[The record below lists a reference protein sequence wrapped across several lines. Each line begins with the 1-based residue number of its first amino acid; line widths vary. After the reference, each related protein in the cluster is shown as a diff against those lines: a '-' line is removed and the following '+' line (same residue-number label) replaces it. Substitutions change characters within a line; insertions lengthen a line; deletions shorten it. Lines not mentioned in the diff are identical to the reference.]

1 MRTSAP
7 HIFAIGDVVGG
18 AMLAHKA
25 SHEGIVAAEVI
36 AGEPA
41 AFEPAAIPAVIFTD
55 PEIASVGLT
64 ETQAEAQ
71 GYQVMVGRFPFA
83 ASGRALTTGESE
95 GFVKVVADASSHV
108 VDRKST
114 RLNSSHVKNTY
125 AVFCLN
131 KNNE

>member
-1 MRTSAP
+1 CNRVYIHKI
-7 HIFAIGDVVGG
+7 HI
-18 AMLAHKA
+18 MYLKRHPPT
-25 SHEGIVAAEVI
+25 AAVF
-36 AGEPA
+36 PYTTH
-41 AFEPAAIPAVIFTD
+41 FRS
-55 PEIASVGLT
+55 IASVGLT